1 MKITFTSKETYLQW
15 ASEWKANYA
24 ALSQTIRDL
33 KFARRFHQRSL
44 QYWMLAKD
52 YVPATPDEA
61 RYLKLHAAYA
71 HKDYGWSVCCIMGQ
85 LHALRGKACC
95 MLETRK
101 ESKAEAQRQY
111 LAAHAVVAVL

>member
-15 ASEWKANYA
+15 AAEWKAQYA
-24 ALSQTIRDL
+24 ALSQLIRDL

-61 RYLKLHAAYA
+61 RYLKLHAAHA
-71 HKDYGWSVCCIMGQ
+71 HKDYGWSVGAIMGQ
-85 LHALRGKACC
+85 LHALRAKACA
-95 MLETRK
+95 MIEMRK
-101 ESKAEAQRQY
+101 ESKVEAQRQY
-111 LAAHAVVAVL
+111 LAARAVVSTC